1 MEQNNSP
8 FWTARAE
15 SGAAITCVNR
25 KDHPDTSGGREGE
38 REAVSFPLTSAPHER
53 DSLMSV
59 DTVVTWW
66 PPLALLH
73 EHAIQHT
80 TLGPDITFYVRSHTL
95 SRGPDE
101 LDAPSACP
109 MSSSLVMLK
118 CYTYSTYN
126 QQNLP
131 FQSVR
136 RVSGTWGRDEDT
148 RSVAAACAT
157 RPAPPPPVEFMF
169 MRTAREADASA
180 GVGGG
185 MVPLS
190 SSPS

>member
-1 MEQNNSP
+1 M
-8 FWTARAE
+8 
-15 SGAAITCVNR
+15 R
-25 KDHPDTSGGREGE
+25 KQKGPSRHEWREGE

-101 LDAPSACP
+101 LDAPSECP

-118 CYTYSTYN
+118 CYTYN

-136 RVSGTWGRDEDT
+136 RVFGTWGRDEDT

-180 GVGGG
+180 GGG

>member
-1 MEQNNSP
+1 MS
-8 FWTARAE
+8 A
-15 SGAAITCVNR
+15 SLAAPCIR
-25 KDHPDTSGGREGE
+25 LWRSW
-38 REAVSFPLTSAPHER
+38 FPPLALVVAPVGVLGDPR
-53 DSLMSV
+53 WRS
-59 DTVVTWW
+59 WW

-80 TLGPDITFYVRSHTL
+80 TLGPDITFCVRSHTL

-101 LDAPSACP
+101 LDAPSECP

-118 CYTYSTYN
+118 CYTYN

-136 RVSGTWGRDEDT
+136 RVFGTGGRDEDT

-180 GVGGG
+180 GGG

>member
-1 MEQNNSP
+1 M
-8 FWTARAE
+8 
-15 SGAAITCVNR
+15 R
-25 KDHPDTSGGREGE
+25 KQKGPSRHEW

-95 SRGPDE
+95 DQMSWMH
-101 LDAPSACP
+101 LQSVLH
-109 MSSSLVMLK
+109 MSSPLVMLK
-118 CYTYSTYN
+118 CYTYN

-136 RVSGTWGRDEDT
+136 RVFGTGGRDEDT